1 MPFIKNRF
9 ICWVLPGREL
19 ARAMLLFVSALI
31 RLDLPTLDL
40 PIKAILGMSL
50 ERKGLSSSLVSV
62 AMPAINSQVR
72 IFIGC

>member
-1 MPFIKNRF
+1 
-9 ICWVLPGREL
+9 
-19 ARAMLLFVSALI
+19 
-31 RLDLPTLDL
+31 
-40 PIKAILGMSL
+40 LGMSL